1 LKRQGRQDLIAIV
14 CAFVGAGV
22 VRRGVP
28 PVEGMP
34 AVVMSIVGAAIGL
47 MLARAVFKMMNDKEA
62 ARAALKQADASKDQN
77 EADPAAALFDDE
89 NDRGD
94 KA

>member
-1 LKRQGRQDLIAIV
+1 
-14 CAFVGAGV
+14 
-22 VRRGVP
+22 
-28 PVEGMP
+28 
-34 AVVMSIVGAAIGL
+34 
-47 MLARAVFKMMNDKEA
+47 MLARAVFKVMNDKEV

>member
-1 LKRQGRQDLIAIV
+1 
-14 CAFVGAGV
+14 
-22 VRRGVP
+22 
-28 PVEGMP
+28 
-34 AVVMSIVGAAIGL
+34 MSIVGAAIGL

-62 ARAALKQADASKDQN
+62 ARAALKQADANKDLN

-89 NDRGD
+89 NDRGN

>member
-1 LKRQGRQDLIAIV
+1 
-14 CAFVGAGV
+14 
-22 VRRGVP
+22 
-28 PVEGMP
+28 
-34 AVVMSIVGAAIGL
+34 

-62 ARAALKQADASKDQN
+62 ARAALKQADANKDLN

-89 NDRGD
+89 NDRGN

>member
-1 LKRQGRQDLIAIV
+1 
-14 CAFVGAGV
+14 
-22 VRRGVP
+22 
-28 PVEGMP
+28 
-34 AVVMSIVGAAIGL
+34 MSIVGAAIGL